1 MRIKN
6 SDLLAS
12 VEFLSKINSDDQ
24 EISFAFK
31 VSTII
36 NRVDAAIK
44 PLNDLRQKI
53 VNESTIKDAE
63 GKPVFLDPGHKYIS
77 LTEEGGKKLNEL
89 MELETT
95 VECETFSVAELKE
108 AGVKVKP
115 AQLASLKWLIKA

>member
-6 SDLLAS
+6 SDLLNS

-36 NRVDAAIK
+36 NRVNTAIK
-44 PLNDLRQKI
+44 PLNTLRAKI
-53 VNESTIKDAE
+53 VEESTVKDAD

-77 LTEEGGKKLNEL
+77 LTEEGGKKLAEL
-89 MELETT
+89 MELETEI
-95 VECETFSVAELKE
+95 ECDTFSVLELKE
-108 AGVKVKP
+108 AGIKIKP
-115 AQLASLKWLIKA
+115 AHITSLKWLIK